1 LFALASPWGWIALY
15 CPALM
20 LFFLL
25 KITGIKYTED
35 QLLRSKGEAYRAYQ
49 QRTSAFIPWPP
60 RPATGP

>member
-1 LFALASPWGWIALY
+1 
-15 CPALM
+15 M

-25 KITGIKYTED
+25 KVTGIKYTED

-60 RPATGP
+60 RSATRP